1 MLKSKHLDFPL
12 RGPLW
17 LDFGW
22 EPHLVPRGSSCMR
35 IMFAVVGEE
44 GGWLIT
50 SNPDIFEIYKH
61 IQRWNQ
67 SAMNRS

>member
-1 MLKSKHLDFPL
+1 MLKSKHLAFPL

-22 EPHLVPRGSSCMR
+22 EAHPVPRGSCMR
-35 IMFAVVGEE
+35 IMFALVGEE

-50 SNPDIFEIYKH
+50 SNPNVFEICKDV
-61 IQRWNQ
+61 INLP
-67 SAMNRS
+67 